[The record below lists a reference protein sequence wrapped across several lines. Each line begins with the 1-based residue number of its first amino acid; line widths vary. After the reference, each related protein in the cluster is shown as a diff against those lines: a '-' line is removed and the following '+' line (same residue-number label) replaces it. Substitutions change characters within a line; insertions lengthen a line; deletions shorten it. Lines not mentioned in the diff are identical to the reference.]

1 MGLNKQELLGK
12 KNLTDFEKRWLAD
25 RNVDHPALRNA
36 DDVPAP
42 GDVEDSSDADTADA
56 GDEQPPQEMELPP
69 YEEMSHADLA
79 AEAKARGIKATGSKA
94 DLIERLEAFDNENA
108 QE

>member
-12 KNLTDFEKRWLAD
+12 KDLTDFEKRWLAD

-42 GDVEDSSDADTADA
+42 GDVEDSSDADTDTDA
-56 GDEQPPQEMELPP
+56 TGATDELPP
-69 YEEMSHADLA
+69 YEEMSHADLT
-79 AEAKARGIKATGSKA
+79 AEAKARGIKAQGSKA
-94 DLIERLEAFDNENA
+94 DLIERLEAYDNETA
-108 QE
+108 PE